1 MAEVRSKESR
11 LSERL
16 RQNKFK
22 LNSLLDITKAINNN
36 SSVEELKDIYEKI
49 IRNEL
54 EISKLILFIKNVEW
68 KVLLQYGLEQDY
80 STIDPEELFSREKD
94 ITLIEPHE
102 KESVGGFDVLI
113 PVYHKEDSL
122 AFLMIGDANEDL
134 IAVSPIIKHLN
145 FIQTLTNV
153 LAVAV
158 ENKRLAKEAIEQERL
173 KRELE
178 LAADLQ
184 NMLIPGELPSNDKFD
199 MSAIYLPHQEV
210 GGDYYDYI
218 PLGDK
223 GFILCVGDVSGK
235 GVAAAFLMANFQA
248 TLKTLALS
256 NYPLEKL
263 VHLLNTSVYSS
274 AHGERFI
281 TFFIAKYEFQSGQ
294 LEYVNAGHNPA
305 LMVSNGEVSLL
316 KSGSVGLGM
325 LDELPFLNLGE
336 LKVSSDNILICYT
349 DGLVEIENEDLE
361 EFGTD
366 RLGDIAL
373 ESKISSMGDLNGKII
388 KAFDKFRG
396 KNQPFD
402 DTTLLSCRF
411 H

>member
-1 MAEVRSKESR
+1 MAEVRSKETR
-11 LSERL
+11 LSDRL
-16 RQNKFK
+16 KQNKFK

-36 SSVEELKDIYEKI
+36 STVEELKDIYENI
-49 IRNEL
+49 IRHEL

-68 KVLLQYGLEQDY
+68 SVLLQYGLEQDY
-80 STIDPEELFSREKD
+80 SSIDPEILFSREKD
-94 ITLIEPHE
+94 ISLIEPDE

-113 PVYHKEDSL
+113 PVFHKEHPL
-122 AFLMIGDANEDL
+122 AFLMIGDANEDV

-173 KRELE
+173 RRELE

-184 NMLIPGELPSNDKFD
+184 TMLIPGELPSNERFD

-223 GFILCVGDVSGK
+223 GFMVCVGDVSGK

-248 TLKTLALS
+248 TLKTLAIS

-263 VHLLNTSVYSS
+263 IHLLNASVYSS

-281 TFFIAKYEFQSGQ
+281 TFFIAKYDFETGEM
-294 LEYVNAGHNPA
+294 EYVNAGHNPA
-305 LMVSNGEVSLL
+305 LLISSSGVKQL

-325 LDELPFLNLGE
+325 LDELPFLNLE
-336 LKVSSDNILICYT
+336 KVKISSDDILICYT
-349 DGLVEIENEDLE
+349 DGLVEIENDNLE
-361 EFGTD
+361 EFGMD
-366 RLGDIAL
+366 RLGNTVI
-373 ESKISSMGDLNGKII
+373 KNNPNSMEKLNEEII
-388 KAFDKFRG
+388 NAFNLFRG

>member
-1 MAEVRSKESR
+1 MAEIKSKESR

-36 SSVEELKDIYEKI
+36 STVEELMDIYEKI
-49 IRNEL
+49 IRHEL

-68 KVLLQYGLEQDY
+68 SVLIQYGLEQDY
-80 STIDPEELFSREKD
+80 SSIDPEELFRKQKD
-94 ITLIEPHE
+94 ITLIEPDK

-113 PVYHKEDSL
+113 PVYHKENPL
-122 AFLMIGDANEDL
+122 AFLMIGDANEDV

-158 ENKRLAKEAIEQERL
+158 ENKRLAKEAIDQERL
-173 KRELE
+173 RRELE

-184 NMLIPGELPSNDKFD
+184 NMLIPGELPSNNKFD
-199 MSAIYLPHQEV
+199 MAAIYLPHQEV

-223 GFILCVGDVSGK
+223 GFMLCVGDVSGK

-248 TLKTLALS
+248 TLKTLAIS
-256 NYPLEKL
+256 DYPLEQL
-263 VHLLNTSVYSS
+263 IHLLNASVYAS

-281 TFFIAKYEFQSGQ
+281 TFFIAKYDFITKK

-305 LMVSNGEVSLL
+305 LLISNGDVIQL

-325 LDELPFLNLGE
+325 LDELPFLNKASIEIG
-336 LKVSSDNILICYT
+336 SNDILICYT
-349 DGLVEIENEDLE
+349 DGLVEIENEEME

-366 RLGDIAL
+366 RLGKLAL
-373 ESKISSMGDLNGKII
+373 EHKTHSMESLNKEII
-388 KAFDKFRG
+388 ESFDKFRG

-402 DTTLLSCRF
+402 DTTLLSCCF